1 MRSWEDES
9 LLRRPPQED
18 SLSRRAGY
26 AQSPSGPPVRREPFL
41 GQALLEDRP
50 SGRPPRA
57 QEESRAAPQGER
69 KRPGAPS
76 GGREGAPGRHRL
88 SKTPLFGTH
97 NRQEP

>member
-1 MRSWEDES
+1 MRACSEDLRKKIVVAVERGMPKAQAARLFDVS
-9 LLRRPPQED
+9 L
-18 SLSRRAGY
+18 
-26 AQSPSGPPVRREPFL
+26 PSVK
-41 GQALLEDRP
+41 LLEDRP

-69 KRPGAPS
+69 KYPGAPG